1 MRTRLAALLPAVLAG
16 GLLTL
21 AACAPV
27 RADSVPTTVVV
38 AGADVPVPADTAFR
52 PAFEVIGR
60 ATVVRRS
67 DKWVWITALAGA
79 ALVGTS
85 FPLASEADRRYE
97 AYLAETDLGRID
109 DRFNATVRMDKL
121 ASGALLA
128 GEGLLATAVWLR
140 FVRGENTE
148 RVALDLRT
156 GRCALA
162 VRF

>member
-1 MRTRLAALLPAVLAG
+1 MGNRLAAWIPAVLAG

-21 AACAPV
+21 AACAPA
-27 RADSVPTTVVV
+27 RAGAASTTVVV

-60 ATVVRRS
+60 AQVVRRS

-79 ALVGTS
+79 VLVGAS
-85 FPLASEADRRYE
+85 FPMAEEADRRYD

-109 DRFNATVRMDKL
+109 DRFAATVRMDKL
-121 ASGALLA
+121 ASGTLLA